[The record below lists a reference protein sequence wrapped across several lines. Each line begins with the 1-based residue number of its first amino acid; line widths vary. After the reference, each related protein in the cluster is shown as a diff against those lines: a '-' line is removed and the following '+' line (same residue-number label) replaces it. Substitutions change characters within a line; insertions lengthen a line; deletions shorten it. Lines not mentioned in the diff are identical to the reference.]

1 MKNRVGVISIIG
13 ALILFITVVI
23 FILSHPVIF
32 PSTIIGFAFLLYSEI
47 VFFGGGVLIE
57 YFSAKSSGIITR
69 VGLGM
74 TIGIYAIIVFISS
87 LIFMNLHLVYYSGFI
102 IGQSLL
108 FVCVITVG
116 LVISVISRNR
126 YLRDSKI
133 LKSKAMMRT
142 VVDELNLIKEKS
154 NNKALVDQLIES
166 IKYSDTSSMTD
177 IEFKIDEAIKQLKSI
192 VSAVPIDD
200 RQFSKEVETID
211 DLIKNRNIKL
221 NQLKQG
227 GL

>member
-1 MKNRVGVISIIG
+1 
-13 ALILFITVVI
+13 
-23 FILSHPVIF
+23 
-32 PSTIIGFAFLLYSEI
+32 
-47 VFFGGGVLIE
+47 
-57 YFSAKSSGIITR
+57 
-69 VGLGM
+69 
-74 TIGIYAIIVFISS
+74 
-87 LIFMNLHLVYYSGFI
+87 
-102 IGQSLL
+102 
-108 FVCVITVG
+108 
-116 LVISVISRNR
+116 
-126 YLRDSKI
+126 
-133 LKSKAMMRT
+133 MRT
-142 VVDELNLIKEKS
+142 FVDELNLIKEKS